1 VVAFVSARK
10 PLWSAAGLLI
20 GLILV
25 GWDLWVAA
33 TTFVPQYAVRNDL
46 RLAYGAALVGL
57 RDGYGHLYD
66 LAAQKAAIESLGP
79 GFNPQPFISPPP
91 LAWLVTPL
99 LALPFDAALVIWTV
113 VLVAALVLVWRL
125 LAPPGRL
132 TGAAHLALLLG
143 LFPVAFG
150 LMVGQPGALVA
161 VAVAASWWLMRH
173 ERPVLAG
180 LVLSL
185 VVIKPQLALLV
196 PLCILASG
204 RAKTFGSW
212 LAASVF
218 IGLIALG
225 MLGSEGVT
233 RYLAVLADTQSP
245 AWDITRRYSISGPLG
260 LSRLLNATQLLIL
273 TITLAVAWRHR
284 HGGPE
289 VPIAAGILG
298 SLLFT
303 PYLAFQ
309 DFLMLVIVAWL
320 LLRTPLSAWQ
330 VGLLVIGYALL
341 ELALV
346 VMAVPILVAEAVL
359 LLSLLA
365 GAPAQAPGDLRR
377 VHRVVGGH
385 VPHETA
391 D

>member
-1 VVAFVSARK
+1 MVAYVRARQS
-10 PLWSAAGLLI
+10 LWAAVGLLV
-20 GLILV
+20 GLILIV
-25 GWDLWVAA
+25 WNLWNLAPSYISKYPV
-33 TTFVPQYAVRNDL
+33 VNDF
-46 RLAYGAALVGL
+46 RLAYSAATVGIK
-57 RDGYGHLYD
+57 DGYSHLYD
-66 LAAQKAAIESLGP
+66 LAAQKTAIENLGP

-99 LALPFDAALVIWTV
+99 LALPFNIALVIWT
-113 VLVAALVLVWRL
+113 LALLAALVLAWHL

-132 TGAAHLALLLG
+132 TRAAHLALLLG

-150 LMVGQPGALVA
+150 VMVGQPGALVA
-161 VAVAASWWLMRH
+161 AVVVASWWLMRQ

-185 VVIKPQLALLV
+185 IVVKPQLAVLV
-196 PLCILASG
+196 PLCVLASG

-212 LAASVF
+212 LAASIF
-218 IGLIALG
+218 IGLIALA
-225 MLGSEGVT
+225 MLGSEGVA

-260 LSRLLNATQLLIL
+260 LGPLLNATQLLVLI
-273 TITLAVAWRHR
+273 ITLVVAWRHR

-289 VPIAAGILG
+289 VPLAAGLLG

-309 DFLMLVIVAWL
+309 DFLMLVVVAWL
-320 LLRTPLSAWQ
+320 LLRSPLKAWQ
-330 VGLLVIGYALL
+330 VGLLVLGYVLL
-341 ELALV
+341 EFALV
-346 VMAVPILVAEAVL
+346 VMAVPILVAEALL

-365 GAPAQAPGDLRR
+365 GPPAQAPGDLSR
-377 VHRVVGGH
+377 VHGIVGGH
-385 VPHETA
+385 VA
-391 D
+391 DE

>member
-1 VVAFVSARK
+1 VVDFVRSRK
-10 PLWSAAGLLI
+10 PLWSAAGLLV
-20 GLILV
+20 GLILI
-25 GWDLWVAA
+25 GWDVWIAA
-33 TTFVPQYAVRNDL
+33 TTFIPQYAVRNDL

-57 RDGYGHLYD
+57 RDGYTHLYD
-66 LAAQKAAIESLGP
+66 LAAQKAAVESLGP
-79 GFNPQPFISPPP
+79 AFNPQPFISPPP

-99 LALPFDAALVIWTV
+99 LALPFNVALVIWT
-113 VLVAALVLVWRL
+113 LALLAALVLAWHL

-132 TGAAHLALLLG
+132 TKAAHLALMLG

-150 LMVGQPGALVA
+150 VMVGQPGALVA
-161 VAVAASWWLMRH
+161 AVVATSWWLMRQ

-185 VVIKPQLALLV
+185 IVIKPQLALLV

-212 LAASVF
+212 LAASAF
-218 IGLIALG
+218 IGLIALA
-225 MLGSEGVT
+225 MLGSGGVM

-260 LSRLLNATQLLIL
+260 LGRLLNVTQLLVLI
-273 TITLAVAWRHR
+273 ITLIATWRHR

-289 VPIAAGILG
+289 VPMAAGILG

-309 DFLMLVIVAWL
+309 DFLMLVVVAWL
-320 LLRTPLSAWQ
+320 LLRTPLRAWQ
-330 VGLLVIGYALL
+330 VGLLVLGYALL

-346 VMAVPILVAEAVL
+346 VMALPILVAEAL
-359 LLSLLA
+359 LLLALLA
-365 GAPAQAPGDLRR
+365 GPPAQAPGDLRS

>member
-1 VVAFVSARK
+1 VVAYVRARQS
-10 PLWSAAGLLI
+10 LWAAVGVLV
-20 GLILV
+20 GLILIV
-25 GWDLWVAA
+25 WNLWNLAPSYISKYPV
-33 TTFVPQYAVRNDL
+33 VNDF
-46 RLAYGAALVGL
+46 RLAYSAAAVGIK
-57 RDGYGHLYD
+57 DGYSHLYD
-66 LAAQKAAIESLGP
+66 LAAQKTAIENLGP

-99 LALPFDAALVIWTV
+99 LALPFNIALVIWT
-113 VLVAALVLVWRL
+113 LALLAALVLAWHL

-132 TGAAHLALLLG
+132 TRAAHLALLLG

-150 LMVGQPGALVA
+150 VMVGQPGALVA
-161 VAVAASWWLMRH
+161 AVVVASWWLMRQ

-185 VVIKPQLALLV
+185 IVVKPQLALLV
-196 PLCILASG
+196 PLCVLASG

-212 LAASVF
+212 LAASIF
-218 IGLIALG
+218 IGLIALA
-225 MLGSEGVT
+225 MLGSEGVA

-260 LSRLLNATQLLIL
+260 LGPLLNATQLLVLI
-273 TITLAVAWRHR
+273 ITLVVAWRHR

-289 VPIAAGILG
+289 VPLAAGLLG

-309 DFLMLVIVAWL
+309 DFLMLVVVAWL
-320 LLRTPLSAWQ
+320 LLRSPLKAWQ
-330 VGLLVIGYALL
+330 VGLLVLGYVLL
-341 ELALV
+341 EFALV
-346 VMAVPILVAEAVL
+346 VMAVPILVAEALL

-365 GAPAQAPGDLRR
+365 GPPAQAPGDLSR
-377 VHRVVGGH
+377 VHGIVGGH
-385 VPHETA
+385 VA
-391 D
+391 DE

>member
-1 VVAFVSARK
+1 MVAYVRARQS
-10 PLWSAAGLLI
+10 LWAAVGLLV
-20 GLILV
+20 GLILIV
-25 GWDLWVAA
+25 WNLWNLAPSYISKYPV
-33 TTFVPQYAVRNDL
+33 VNDF
-46 RLAYGAALVGL
+46 RLAYSAAAVGIK
-57 RDGYGHLYD
+57 DGYSHLYD
-66 LAAQKAAIESLGP
+66 LAAQKTAIENLGP

-99 LALPFDAALVIWTV
+99 LALPFNIALVIWT
-113 VLVAALVLVWRL
+113 LALLAALVLAWHL

-132 TGAAHLALLLG
+132 TRAAHLALLLG

-150 LMVGQPGALVA
+150 VMVGQPGALVA
-161 VAVAASWWLMRH
+161 AVVVASWWLMRQ

-185 VVIKPQLALLV
+185 IVVKPQLALLV
-196 PLCILASG
+196 PLCVLASG

-212 LAASVF
+212 LAASIF
-218 IGLIALG
+218 IGLIALA
-225 MLGSEGVT
+225 MLGSEGVA

-260 LSRLLNATQLLIL
+260 LGPLMNATQLLVLI
-273 TITLAVAWRHR
+273 ITLVVAWRHR

-289 VPIAAGILG
+289 VPLAAGLLG

-309 DFLMLVIVAWL
+309 DFLMLVVVAWL
-320 LLRTPLSAWQ
+320 LLRSPLKAWQ
-330 VGLLVIGYALL
+330 VGLLVLGYVLL
-341 ELALV
+341 EFALV
-346 VMAVPILVAEAVL
+346 VMAVPILVAEALL

-365 GAPAQAPGDLRR
+365 GPPAQAPGDLSR
-377 VHRVVGGH
+377 VHGIVGGH
-385 VPHETA
+385 VA
-391 D
+391 DE